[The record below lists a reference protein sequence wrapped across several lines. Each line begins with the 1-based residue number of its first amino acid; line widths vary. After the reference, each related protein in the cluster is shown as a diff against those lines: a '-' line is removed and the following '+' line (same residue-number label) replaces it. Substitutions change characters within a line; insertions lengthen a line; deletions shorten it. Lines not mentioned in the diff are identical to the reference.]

1 MREWAFLIHILSF
14 RSPCVPRS
22 WKSRLH
28 LSPTTYVQH
37 LSRTNSY
44 HSHFIF
50 RSPSSAVFGHTRR
63 VKSAAY
69 LIFLVGPFT
78 RNFIVYIATRRCP
91 YSVRLSS
98 LLSVPFL
105 SSERSKTRRSEDGK
119 RISVNGTRKRA
130 VRTGAKAS
138 FVFRYY
144 FIKKRRI
151 LDTF

>member
-91 YSVRLSS
+91 YSARLSS

-105 SSERSKTRRSEDGK
+105 SSECFNTRRSVGGK
-119 RISVNGTRKRA
+119 HIRAKWIRRRA
-130 VRTGAKAS
+130 VRTGTKTSFS
-138 FVFRYY
+138 FVFRNS
-144 FIKKRRI
+144 
-151 LDTF
+151 